1 MCWMSFF
8 FFQAEDGIRD
18 VAVTGVQTCALPI
31 CKRHR
36 RPRPAELFLERDDE
50 DARSRSDPGGCEQGE
65 EGDAGDDPAV
75 VQTPPDDPLN
85 APHAPP
91 ISPGGDSAAARRS
104 SRSGATEAHG
114 GLPEITTAAAREF
127 SPPQPTGGRRW
138 AHGWAS
144 SNAAAARSTSASACQ
159 RPAIWRPT
167 GRPSAVKPQG
177 TFAAGYPVK
186 LKGYMKGTRSRN
198 GIGRPSASLGP
209 ALGPASTDQAV
220 TGIWGVS
227 SRS

>member
-65 EGDAGDDPAV
+65 EGHAGHDPAV

-85 APHAPP
+85 APHATPL
-91 ISPGGDSAAARRS
+91 SPGGDSAAAPRS
-104 SRSGATEAHG
+104 SRSATTAGRRE
-114 GLPEITTAAAREF
+114 LPRLTTAAARE
-127 SPPQPTGGRRW
+127 
-138 AHGWAS
+138 
-144 SNAAAARSTSASACQ
+144 
-159 RPAIWRPT
+159 
-167 GRPSAVKPQG
+167 
-177 TFAAGYPVK
+177 
-186 LKGYMKGTRSRN
+186 
-198 GIGRPSASLGP
+198 
-209 ALGPASTDQAV
+209 
-220 TGIWGVS
+220 
-227 SRS
+227 